1 MTAIF
6 IGSIDRRKRCLETE
20 KAMSSIRGK
29 VSLIAH
35 LAIRSSPALAIPRLG
50 MRSDQTDER
59 SVLLMVCAL
68 CCVTGE
74 LAAFLVELVVQKKLV
89 VPKDAGDS
97 SAGSL
102 LYDFLHGEEA
112 M

>member
-1 MTAIF
+1 MACMH
-6 IGSIDRRKRCLETE
+6 GGC
-20 KAMSSIRGK
+20 A
-29 VSLIAH
+29 
-35 LAIRSSPALAIPRLG
+35 PR
-50 MRSDQTDER
+50 
-59 SVLLMVCAL
+59 
-68 CCVTGE
+68 CVTGE

-97 SAGSL
+97 GAGSL

>member
-1 MTAIF
+1 MFGA
-6 IGSIDRRKRCLETE
+6 
-20 KAMSSIRGK
+20 
-29 VSLIAH
+29 V
-35 LAIRSSPALAIPRLG
+35 
-50 MRSDQTDER
+50 
-59 SVLLMVCAL
+59 
-68 CCVTGE
+68 GE

-89 VPKDAGDS
+89 VPNDTGDS

>member
-1 MTAIF
+1 MFHANDGCI
-6 IGSIDRRKRCLETE
+6 
-20 KAMSSIRGK
+20 
-29 VSLIAH
+29 
-35 LAIRSSPALAIPRLG
+35 
-50 MRSDQTDER
+50 
-59 SVLLMVCAL
+59 AL
-68 CCVTGE
+68 CITGE